1 MRVLVIFPGALGD
14 LICFMPVLRA
24 LALRHHGTSI
34 ELMARAELARFAIGR
49 MGVAA
54 GHSIDRREVSCL
66 FRDQSELDPFALGF
80 FQQFDAIY
88 SFFAANDANFR
99 RRLTATTDGVVSF
112 HPFRPDGTGH
122 ISKLY
127 LDGINASGSQLDT
140 LIDLAPSDLESAHQ
154 LLYPIGMAR
163 KKYCLIFPGSG
174 GEAKNW
180 ELNRFLRLAT
190 EISPLVTPL
199 AILGPAEVGMTRTF
213 CERGIATFDDLD
225 LPTVAA
231 LSHLSAGFVGNDS
244 GVSHLAAASGARGVV
259 IFGPTDP
266 ARWRPRGDIK
276 VLRGDP
282 LETLQVAEVLN
293 IVHSRLVS

>member
-24 LALRHHGTSI
+24 LARRHQGTSI

-66 FRDQSELDPFALGF
+66 FRDQSELDPFARGF
-80 FQQFDAIY
+80 FHQFDVIY
-88 SFFAANDANFR
+88 SFFAANDADFR
-99 RRLTATTDGVVSF
+99 RCLTAATDGAVSF
-112 HPFRPDGTGH
+112 HPFRPDGAGH
-122 ISKLY
+122 ICELY
-127 LDGINASGSQLDT
+127 LHGINASGSQLDA
-140 LIDLAPSDLESAHQ
+140 LIDLAPPDLESADQ
-154 LLYPIGMAR
+154 VLYSIGMAR
-163 KKYCLIFPGSG
+163 KKYYLIFPGSG

-180 ELNRFLRLAT
+180 KLNRFLQLAT
-190 EISPLVTPL
+190 EISPLITPL
-199 AILGPAEVGMTRTF
+199 AILGPAEAGMTRTL

-293 IVHSRLVS
+293 IVRSRLVS